1 MPLGRD
7 RRNPHETMDHTHDSA
22 PPPALSIE
30 DLQAALRDMP
40 TYMDITP
47 EDLQTLYTL
56 ALGHARARQV
66 TARVVQEIMTT
77 TVVTLPPTA
86 DLQTAA
92 QVLAEHQVS
101 GAPVVDPNGSVVG
114 VVSEADLLGLVGL
127 PRGHTFR
134 DLLRHLLG
142 DPLPGRKTGT
152 TVAAIMTTPAITV
165 QPTTPI
171 REAAQLLSARR
182 IKRLPVVDAAQHL
195 VGIIARADIVRV
207 LS

>member
-56 ALGHARARQV
+56 ARRRARARLA
-66 TARVVQEIMTT
+66 TARLVQEIMTT
-77 TVVTLPPTA
+77 VVVTLPPEA

-92 QVLAEHQVS
+92 QVLSEHQIS
-101 GAPVVDPNGSVVG
+101 GAPVIDPHGHVLG
-114 VVSEADLLGLVGL
+114 VLSEADLLGLVGL
-127 PRGHTFR
+127 P
-134 DLLRHLLG
+134 
-142 DPLPGRKTGT
+142 
-152 TVAAIMTTPAITV
+152 
-165 QPTTPI
+165 
-171 REAAQLLSARR
+171 
-182 IKRLPVVDAAQHL
+182 
-195 VGIIARADIVRV
+195 
-207 LS
+207 